1 MTVKQQT
8 QTGRKLIQQAF
19 TFTSSPQA
27 AIVQDDVPQEPS
39 THATGKDQP
48 QPSKMETSTN
58 TDSDS
63 TPPQSEDDTAGDLAT
78 DAAKLQDLSDRQQAR
93 HTFYELVSIMMI
105 LIKQFSQ
112 LSPPVPEP
120 QANSEFG
127 FTPRPSHLYDDSSN
141 KPKPPSSTQAEAGE
155 TKTVDE
161 PLAIT
166 RQMPVVHKHKVEKTS
181 TSVKLIHSK
190 KDVFRSIGL
199 SANKHTGHQ
208 IIKGLPVEDSDS
220 NSQEGGE

>member
-8 QTGRKLIQQAF
+8 RPAHRLIQQAF

-93 HTFYELVSIMMI
+93 HTFYDLVSMMMI

-112 LSPPVPEP
+112 LTPPAPEP
-120 QANSEFG
+120 YPHTPG
-127 FTPRPSHLYDDSSN
+127 FTPRPPHMSANLPGKPKTPSDAISSN
-141 KPKPPSSTQAEAGE
+141 KTGA
-155 TKTVDE
+155 E
-161 PLAIT
+161 PLAVT
-166 RQMPVVHKHKVEKTS
+166 RQMPVVHKQNVEKTS

-199 SANKHTGHQ
+199 SANKHAGHQ
-208 IIKGLPVEDSDS
+208 VVEGLPVDDTDDEKE
-220 NSQEGGE
+220 EGEE

>member
-1 MTVKQQT
+1 MTTKQQT

-27 AIVQDDVPQEPS
+27 AIVQDDMPQDPS

-48 QPSKMETSTN
+48 QPSKMETSPD

-105 LIKQFSQ
+105 LIKQFSK
-112 LSPPVPEP
+112 LSPPAPEP
-120 QANSEFG
+120 QAQPGFG
-127 FTPRPSHLYDDSSN
+127 FTPRPPHLYDDRSN
-141 KPKPPSSTQAEAGE
+141 KPKPPSAGQAGA
-155 TKTVDE
+155 KTVDE

-166 RQMPVVHKHKVEKTS
+166 RQMPAIHKHKVEKTS

-199 SANKHTGHQ
+199 SANKHAGHQ

-220 NSQEGGE
+220 DSQEGGE